1 MWGRIRG
8 IIWKEFIQMLRDPRM
23 RVILFGPP
31 IVELIIFGYAVNLNI
46 ENSRIAWMDRDNSF
60 ESRELLAHFQ
70 ASRYFLVA
78 EMPDKADQ
86 VHDLLERDKVVA
98 SVYVLPGFGKD
109 ILRGRTASVQVVVDG
124 TNSNTATIVSN
135 YANEI
140 ITEFGSRLSE
150 AGDNAPTSKA
160 GTAIPAAAKLNIQS
174 RIWFNPD
181 LKSRDY
187 FVPGVLVNIL
197 AMVTVMLTAMSIV
210 REREI
215 GTMEQLMVTPIRP
228 VELIIGKLIPFAL
241 IGVMDMV
248 LVTLAAHIVFQTPFR
263 GKAVILLFGTMLF
276 LLTTLG
282 IGLFIST
289 ISRTQQQALISSC
302 FFLLPAI
309 LLSGFAFPVRNMPV
323 PVQFLT
329 YLNPLRY
336 FTEIVR
342 DLFLK
347 GSGLGYLWPRIAAL
361 AAFGITILALSA
373 ARFRKRLD

>member
-1 MWGRIRG
+1 
-8 IIWKEFIQMLRDPRM
+8 
-23 RVILFGPP
+23 
-31 IVELIIFGYAVNLNI
+31 
-46 ENSRIAWMDRDNSF
+46 
-60 ESRELLAHFQ
+60 
-70 ASRYFLVA
+70 
-78 EMPDKADQ
+78 MPDKADQ